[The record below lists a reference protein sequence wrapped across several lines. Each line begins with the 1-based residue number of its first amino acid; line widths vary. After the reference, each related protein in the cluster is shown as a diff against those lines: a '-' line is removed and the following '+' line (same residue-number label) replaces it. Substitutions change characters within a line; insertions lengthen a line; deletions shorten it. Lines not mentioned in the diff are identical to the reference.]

1 MSSSNALATVTA
13 TLQRLL
19 SNVAP
24 SVTTQP
30 PSTARNGNGAQIN
43 IFLYSTYY
51 NTAFSNA
58 PMPGEIRNGETALP
72 PLPLVL
78 KYLITAYGD
87 NDEDISGQQLMG
99 TAMSIL
105 HDHPV
110 LGRSVIDG
118 IFPDSGLHE
127 QFERVRITPDA
138 LSLDD
143 MSKLWT
149 SFQSAEYRLST
160 GYEVSVVLIESTRV
174 SRAPLPVVKRGED
187 NQGAH
192 VVAAPTASLTG
203 LRFPDQKPSAELGD
217 RVILLG
223 EHLTDENTTVRFQHP
238 DLDAPID
245 IQPEPTQIE
254 TEMAVQLPAVA
265 DDLELGSKWPAGFY
279 TLSLLIQHPDAPN
292 WMSNSLSLPLSPT
305 IESIDPVA
313 ASAGN
318 IVLTLECMPQIA
330 ADQSMAL
337 LFSDSNI
344 ATDAIFTPADP
355 TARTTLTFSV
365 ENVLARELPYVL
377 RIRVDGV
384 DSIPVDFS
392 GDTPQFADS
401 QKVTIS

>member
-1 MSSSNALATVTA
+1 MSSPDALATVTA

-19 SNVAP
+19 IDVAP
-24 SVTTQP
+24 LITTQP
-30 PSTARNGNGAQIN
+30 PSVARSGSSEQIN
-43 IFLYSTYY
+43 IFLYSSYY

-58 PMPGEIRNGETALP
+58 PMPGGIRDGEAAHP

-78 KYLITAYGD
+78 KYLITAYGA
-87 NDEDISGQQLMG
+87 NDDDISGQRLMG
-99 TAMSIL
+99 AAMSIL

-110 LGRSVIDG
+110 LGRSLIDG
-118 IFPDSGLHE
+118 IFPDSGLQE
-127 QFERVRITPDA
+127 QIERVKITADA

-192 VVAAPTASLTG
+192 VVTAPTASLTG
-203 LRFPDQKPSAELGD
+203 LRFPNQKPSAELGD

-223 EHLTDENTTVRFQHP
+223 EHLTDENTSVRFQHP

-279 TLSLLIQHPDAPN
+279 TLSLLIHHPDTPK
-292 WMSNSLSLPLSPT
+292 WTSNSLSLPLSPT
-305 IESIDPVA
+305 IESIDPA
-313 ASAGN
+313 TASAGN

-330 ADQSMAL
+330 ADQRVAL
-337 LFSDSNI
+337 LFSDRI
-344 ATDAIFTPADP
+344 IVPDAIVTPVDP
-355 TARTTLTFSV
+355 TARTTLSFSV
-365 ENVLARELPYVL
+365 ENVPARELPYVL